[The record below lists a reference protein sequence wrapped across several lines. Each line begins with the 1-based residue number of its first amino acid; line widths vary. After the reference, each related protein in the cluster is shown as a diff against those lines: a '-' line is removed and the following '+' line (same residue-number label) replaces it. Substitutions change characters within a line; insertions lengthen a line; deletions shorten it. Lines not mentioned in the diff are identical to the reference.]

1 MPPRPARRSPL
12 ASATGVRSPDAS
24 LKGPLHVP
32 EVRYL
37 GLGTAD
43 EVYCGAGAARTNRLL
58 AEDPGALAHEF
69 AAQLATPLAGH

>member
-1 MPPRPARRSPL
+1 
-12 ASATGVRSPDAS
+12 
-24 LKGPLHVP
+24 
-32 EVRYL
+32 
-37 GLGTAD
+37 LGTAD